1 MVLPKVTPQLPKPE
15 VKVEEKIAM
24 VSSKV
29 TPQLP
34 KPEVNVEEN
43 IVKAEVIN
51 ELVEKIQD
59 LQSYKEHYEKNST
72 LLFGTRNKVGALKTC
87 EEIMGFNDDENV
99 KGFNLSKALVKAFK
113 LLTEPHPS
121 PYQIGWLKKG
131 PTLKVNGI
139 FKVSL
144 AIRKH
149 YNELVT
155 CDVVDIEA
163 CHVLLGR
170 SWKHDMDAT
179 YQGKSNM
186 YLFNWSKKTIA
197 MLSLGVISPKTKLE
211 TKTLVTLVASPKEF
225 QAERKQTRFSFAL
238 VMNGVKYVMENAIPV
253 VIKQLL
259 AEFGK
264 IMMDDTLDA
273 LPPLRNIQHQI
284 NLSRKTILLLSI
296 SNEVLGFGSFK
307 ELYASNEDLGNTWME
322 LETKQHLGEFLLLD
336 GYLFKYNHL
345 FIPKTSLKSQLI
357 KEIQAGGLSAHL
369 GRVNTIASVENLYM
383 PFPVPESPWVDVS
396 MDFVLRLPRTQRGV
410 NSVFVV
416 VDRYSK
422 MAHFIPCKKTSDAAH
437 IARLFFQQVVG
448 LHGVPKS
455 ITLDRDR
462 YSPFEVV
469 YKSSPRHVVDLVD
482 LPSKKNVQANRIV
495 VGVQATHEVVRANI
509 TEANAKYKIAADKHH

>member
-1 MVLPKVTPQLPKPE
+1 MEELKNGKRKRRGLSIYNQDFSFENSNQQFGYQVCSIPVTVGKSYKVEVLCIVDDIDECHILLGRPCQCEVNGKYDLKKSLFFSWEGRRIAMVPPKVTPQLPKPE
-15 VKVEEKIAM
+15 VKVEERIM
-24 VSSKV
+24 
-29 TPQLP
+29 
-34 KPEVNVEEN
+34 
-43 IVKAEVIN
+43 KAEVVDEHI
-51 ELVEKIQD
+51 EKIQD
-59 LQSYKEHYEKNST
+59 LQSYKQHNNKILT
-72 LLFGTRNKVGALKTC
+72 LLFETTNKDGTLKTC
-87 EEIMGFNDDENV
+87 EEIMGSNDDEDVN
-99 KGFNLSKALVKAFK
+99 GFNYELKIDFECIHNLNVRDLDYGLILRIIIKNQIKFSMEYGRRVKKYEGFRMDVKRKSIEDKVRREDWSLPKILPEVRKNKVADAFQEEDELYCKILVSKALVKAFK

-322 LETKQHLGEFLLLD
+322 LETKQHL
-336 GYLFKYNHL
+336 
-345 FIPKTSLKSQLI
+345 
-357 KEIQAGGLSAHL
+357 
-369 GRVNTIASVENLYM
+369 
-383 PFPVPESPWVDVS
+383 
-396 MDFVLRLPRTQRGV
+396 
-410 NSVFVV
+410 
-416 VDRYSK
+416 
-422 MAHFIPCKKTSDAAH
+422 
-437 IARLFFQQVVG
+437 
-448 LHGVPKS
+448 
-455 ITLDRDR
+455 
-462 YSPFEVV
+462 
-469 YKSSPRHVVDLVD
+469 
-482 LPSKKNVQANRIV
+482 
-495 VGVQATHEVVRANI
+495 
-509 TEANAKYKIAADKHH
+509 